1 MNFKKK
7 EWISLKTENSRK
19 ILNSIERKI
28 KINPKPLLKKIYQ
41 KKNVSNSWTKWE
53 DVVGNDA
60 DIGTLVKELE
70 AGNII
75 IQIAFS

>member
-1 MNFKKK
+1 LNFKKK